1 MFTGII
7 EEVGRIRRID
17 GNKIFIESA
26 LELKK
31 GESVAVDGV
40 CLTVTEVKD
49 SVCSFELSE
58 ETLKET
64 SLRYQHKGLRINL
77 ERSLR
82 LGDRLGGHLVLGHVD
97 TTGKIDEISR
107 ELKVNLEESSRYLIK
122 KGSIAVDG
130 ISLTLSKIS
139 DRSFSVA
146 LLPYTLK
153 NTSLGYKKVGDLV
166 NVEFDYLVKIMVDTR
181 RVKRGDAS
189 WMTAI

>member
-17 GNKIFIESA
+17 GNKIFIEST

-49 SVCSFELSE
+49 SVCSFELSK

-64 SLRYQHKGLRINL
+64 SLGYLHEGSGINL

-82 LGDRLGGHLVLGHVD
+82 LGDRLGGHMVLGHVD
-97 TTGKIDEISR
+97 TTGKIEEVSK
-107 ELKVNLEESSRYLIK
+107 ELKVNLKENSRYLIK

-130 ISLTLSKIS
+130 ISLTLSMIS
-139 DRSFSVA
+139 NRSFSVA

-153 NTSLGYKKVGDLV
+153 NTSLGHKKVGDLV
-166 NVEFDYLVKIMVDTR
+166 NVEFDYLVKIIVDAM
-181 RVKRGDAS
+181 RVKRGDVS
-189 WMTAI
+189 WMTVI